1 MSHGEGDRVCLLDAW
16 EGSGQQ
22 ETPREPISELWRIT
36 SAVQLGFLYCYV
48 PSPLTPSP
56 HKTLFRHD
64 GLVSAFTERNSEKGP
79 IPGAEWD
86 SRKQKQLKSRSRD
99 HRRASSSSQT
109 LMSDRDVTQPWKQHH
124 GAWINSVGVPEMLVT
139 RKLVEGLGF
148 LRPSGQELRRHSCCI
163 IKKCGFIVSFKTGEG
178 WKFGLCNVW
187 NGGLVTVVVSCSLCC
202 QRDGKELTC
211 GLKNREWALM
221 ERNILLSFC
230 QIRDTM

>member
-79 IPGAEWD
+79 IPGQNGTAGN
-86 SRKQKQLKSRSRD
+86 RS
-99 HRRASSSSQT
+99 S
-109 LMSDRDVTQPWKQHH
+109 WKA
-124 GAWINSVGVPEMLVT
+124 GPGTTGEPPAAA
-139 RKLVEGLGF
+139 
-148 LRPSGQELRRHSCCI
+148 RPSWVIEMSLSRGNSIMVHGSILWESQ
-163 IKKCGFIVSFKTGEG
+163 KCWWQGNW
-178 WKFGLCNVW
+178 WK
-187 NGGLVTVVVSCSLCC
+187 
-202 QRDGKELTC
+202 D
-211 GLKNREWALM
+211 WA
-221 ERNILLSFC
+221 S
-230 QIRDTM
+230 